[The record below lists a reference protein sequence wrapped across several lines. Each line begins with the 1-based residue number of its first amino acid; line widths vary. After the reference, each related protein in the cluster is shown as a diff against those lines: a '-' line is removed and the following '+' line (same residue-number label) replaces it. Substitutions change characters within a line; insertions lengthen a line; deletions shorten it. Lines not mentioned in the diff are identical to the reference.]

1 MNKISAVTNR
11 RGRPPKIARD
21 NVDTKALLL
30 RVGLET
36 LTEFGFSATGLDT
49 ILKKAKVPKGSFYH
63 YFKNKEAF
71 GLALVDAYD
80 TFFIAKLKFYLEQPE
95 VPPLERI
102 VNFTQSAIAGMQ
114 KYDYKRGCLVGNL
127 NQELNHLSDE
137 FKIRLMQSY
146 HAWQEQL
153 TQCLDLAQQQHTI
166 KTDVDTTQMSEYFW
180 IGWEGA
186 VMRAKL
192 TQSSKPLTLYTEMF
206 LRTLIRVC

>member
-21 NVDTKALLL
+21 NADTKALLL

-146 HAWQEQL
+146 HVWQEQL

-166 KTDVDTTQMSEYFW
+166 KTDIDTTQMSEYFW

-206 LRTLIRVC
+206 LRALLRVC